1 MRAAAPPGW
10 WSARASIWS
19 AARTASGYPVT
30 CLAREGFA
38 TAVAAAVLAAYLV
51 ELERWLL
58 RWREA
63 GFGAVRQAWLARGFG
78 LGAEI
83 RLRLDRGELRGRWLD
98 LTDTGSLLVE
108 QAGGRRREIA
118 TGDMFYL
125 DR

>member
-1 MRAAAPPGW
+1 M
-10 WSARASIWS
+10 
-19 AARTASGYPVT
+19 
-30 CLAREGFA
+30 LE
-38 TAVAAAVLAAYLV
+38 AYLI

-58 RWREA
+58 RWRVA
-63 GFGAVRQAWLARGFG
+63 GFGAVRRAWLARGFG

-118 TGDMFYL
+118 TGDIFYL